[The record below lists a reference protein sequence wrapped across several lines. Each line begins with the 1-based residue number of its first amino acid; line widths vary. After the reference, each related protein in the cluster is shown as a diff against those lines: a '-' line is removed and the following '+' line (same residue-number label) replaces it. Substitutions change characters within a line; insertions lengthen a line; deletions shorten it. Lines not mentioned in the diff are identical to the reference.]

1 MKTKKILAVALLVA
15 AVAAPVVNAANVDA
29 KQVAAAAKQAGAD
42 KAAGVFEG
50 TIAQSNKWVAEEVST
65 VFKAVLNGSSLYPYL
80 PAAYE
85 VYTKKAATS
94 DAKVSNTV
102 ELLKALEKALREN
115 DASATLASVVDPLLL
130 SSLERMNME
139 KSVNQLGV
147 NTNGDP
153 VMTGGTTVQT
163 RRDTTSRVPSPV
175 TPAPISPQN

>member
-1 MKTKKILAVALLVA
+1 MKIKNVLALVLLVA
-15 AVAAPVVNAANVDA
+15 AVAAPVVNAANVDV

-50 TIAQSNKWVAEEVST
+50 AIAQSNKWVAEEVST

-85 VYTKKAATS
+85 AYTKRTTTT
-94 DAKVSNTV
+94 DAKVANTV
-102 ELLKALEKALREN
+102 ALLKALEKALQEN
-115 DASATLASVVDPLLL
+115 AASATLASVVDPLLL
-130 SSLERMNME
+130 SSLERMNIE

-147 NTNGDP
+147 NTNGP
-153 VMTGGTTVQT
+153 VMAGGSTVQK
-163 RRDTTSRVPSPV
+163 RRESSTRVPTPV

>member
-1 MKTKKILAVALLVA
+1 MKIKNVLALALLVA
-15 AVAAPVVNAANVDA
+15 AVAAPVVNAANVDV

-42 KAAGVFEG
+42 KAVGVFEG

-85 VYTKKAATS
+85 AYTKKAATP
-94 DAKVSNTV
+94 DAKVANTV
-102 ELLKALEKALREN
+102 ELLRALEKALQEN
-115 DASATLASVVDPLLL
+115 AASVTLASIVDPLLL

-147 NTNGDP
+147 NTNGSP
-153 VMTGGTTVQT
+153 VMAGGTTVQK
-163 RRDTTSRVPSPV
+163 RRDTSSRVPTPV
-175 TPAPISPQN
+175 TPAPISPQD